1 MLLRHFGITSSNE
14 MTAIAA
20 STTCSR
26 SRTSRC
32 PWHTGGLPVS
42 ARMRP
47 VDRDL
52 PIGCE
57 HKVTRLRAHGWA
69 QSFRSAELTRD
80 AVRTLIDAH
89 VDTAVSRWS

>member
-1 MLLRHFGITSSNE
+1 MQPLPDLALPMAHWG
-14 MTAIAA
+14 
-20 STTCSR
+20 
-26 SRTSRC
+26 
-32 PWHTGGLPVS
+32 PTGLS
-42 ARMRP
+42 ADEA